1 MDDCKSNQKELD
13 CPAGFDRCAK
23 TTTEYGSTKAYAKL
37 CLAKITCDNSDV
49 YLKVCK
55 AFSGGTCKLDCCEGD
70 LCNGGTA
77 PMVSVL
83 LMMACVLMALFR

>member
-13 CPAGFDRCAK
+13 CAGLDRCAK
-23 TTTEYGSTKAYAKL
+23 TTTEYGSTKSYLKL
-37 CLAKITCDNSDV
+37 CMAKITCDNSDV
-49 YLKVCK
+49 YLKACK
-55 AFSGGTCKLDCCEGD
+55 AFSGGTCTLDCCEGD